1 MQTFIKVYKNTQ
13 PLRKGQLDLYVRKAY
28 GAISLDVI
36 AEREQLGTPQL
47 HGVSNIAPTGRG
59 STPRL
64 SYLLEWPW
72 RLTQSLRLNRKAR
85 LRHPPENDLQGLEQ
99 IYRSIVIAVT
109 ARTRTVFWGP
119 FWVSLQLFC
128 RSKWVTLGALRGHFG
143 VILELFWLIFG
154 SFRVILASFGQ
165 CFTVVSVSFWLQ
177 FWVNLWRF
185 FL

>member
-64 SYLLEWPW
+64 SYLLE
-72 RLTQSLRLNRKAR
+72 
-85 LRHPPENDLQGLEQ
+85 
-99 IYRSIVIAVT
+99 
-109 ARTRTVFWGP
+109 
-119 FWVSLQLFC
+119 
-128 RSKWVTLGALRGHFG
+128 
-143 VILELFWLIFG
+143 
-154 SFRVILASFGQ
+154 
-165 CFTVVSVSFWLQ
+165 
-177 FWVNLWRF
+177 
-185 FL
+185 